1 MSQRIEDVGGRG
13 CARVLPSTW
22 CMSACSIMQHH
33 AGSCS
38 QAAPS
43 SRRPTAATPAARSA
57 AAGAIHH
64 QRRPHTTTTNAI
76 AHTAAVRPH
85 PHGLGKASSWP
96 SFVRAAEAQIVLRH
110 MTGPIASPFGATLQD
125 SSIPLYPIV
134 SVGCVGH
141 DVWGAENV
149 ADAVPP
155 RHIMHMPYG
164 NTLGR
169 ASHARSPTVRC
180 ALPIEANGSR
190 AAVLPCPPAEV
201 SARGDEI
208 RASSP
213 ATDRRRISRPLQS
226 HRDRLLPTVYSTNFL
241 SQTERR
247 SRRPPAAS
255 ANSSRCPEPSPP
267 CLDIPLTCSESF
279 FVASPSSP
287 PFSQTVTRS
296 TMTGTGVSRLTR
308 AHTLCCIV
316 HCLRC
321 APRARRTCLPSCHA
335 APLMSAGPALAA
347 PSHRRRR
354 PPPPCPCARL

>member
-1 MSQRIEDVGGRG
+1 MALEIKSHESDDRG
-13 CARVLPSTW
+13 CRGQGLCARATKYLVHE
-22 CMSACSIMQHH
+22 CMQHH
-33 AGSCS
+33 AASCRLVLASCS
-38 QAAPS
+38 KLQAPHS
-43 SRRPTAATPAARSA
+43 SDTGSA

-64 QRRPHTTTTNAI
+64 QRRPHTATTNAI

-96 SFVRAAEAQIVLRH
+96 SFVRAAEAQIALRH

-169 ASHARSPTVRC
+169 ASHARSRTVRY
-180 ALPIEANGSR
+180 ALPREANGSR

-213 ATDRRRISRPLQS
+213 ATDRRRVSRPLQS

-255 ANSSRCPEPSPP
+255 AKSRKCPEPSPTVP
-267 CLDIPLTCSESF
+267 GTFLCLDIPWTCSESF

-287 PFSQTVTRS
+287 PLLQTVTRS
-296 TMTGTGVSRLTR
+296 TMTRSTVTGTGVSRLTR
-308 AHTLCCIV
+308 AHTLCCIAIASDV
-316 HCLRC
+316 LRGL
-321 APRARRTCLPSCHA
+321 TGHVFHL
-335 APLMSAGPALAA
+335 LTQL
-347 PSHRRRR
+347 
-354 PPPPCPCARL
+354 L

>member
-1 MSQRIEDVGGRG
+1 MALEIKSHESDDRG
-13 CARVLPSTW
+13 CRGQGLCARATKYLVHE
-22 CMSACSIMQHH
+22 CMQHH
-33 AGSCS
+33 AASCRLVLASCS
-38 QAAPS
+38 KLQAPHS
-43 SRRPTAATPAARSA
+43 SDTGSA

-64 QRRPHTTTTNAI
+64 QRRPHTATTNAI

-96 SFVRAAEAQIVLRH
+96 SFVRAAEAQIALRH

-169 ASHARSPTVRC
+169 ASHARSPTVRY
-180 ALPIEANGSR
+180 ALPREANGSR

-213 ATDRRRISRPLQS
+213 ATDRRRVSRPL
-226 HRDRLLPTVYSTNFL
+226 HRIETGCCLQYIQQTFLARPRGAHGALQLPRPNRGNARSPHPPSLGHSCAWTFL
-241 SQTERR
+241 GLAR
-247 SRRPPAAS
+247 
-255 ANSSRCPEPSPP
+255 
-267 CLDIPLTCSESF
+267 
-279 FVASPSSP
+279 SPSSLRHRRHP
-287 PFSQTVTRS
+287 
-296 TMTGTGVSRLTR
+296 
-308 AHTLCCIV
+308 LCCK
-316 HCLRC
+316 
-321 APRARRTCLPSCHA
+321 PS
-335 APLMSAGPALAA
+335 PVLL
-347 PSHRRRR
+347 
-354 PPPPCPCARL
+354 